1 MIGADKLVYQ
11 DVDDMK
17 QAMRDMNP
25 KLREFE
31 SSCFD
36 GNYITG
42 NITAE
47 YLDRIERSRLTPDS
61 MSDRD
66 ASGGGADREA
76 GRSQLHL
83 QLSGD

>member
-11 DVDDMK
+11 DVEDMK

-25 KLREFE
+25 KLNNFE
-31 SSCFD
+31 ASCFD

-47 YLDRIERSRLTPDS
+47 YLDRIERARMMPEAL
-61 MSDRD
+61 SDRD
-66 ASGGGADREA
+66 AGGGADRDA